1 MQEPSIIA
9 LDGSLQLIKRWLL
22 SLLAF
27 MNLLLNN
34 LKSIAEDISKRWV
47 AYRFSYAKRHN
58 EAEGGRWVSLM
69 TFWNSEKLSNFKAHK
84 LSWTVNELCIRI
96 VRVSSLC
103 PPIAHSSYSP
113 PKFILLQFLAPKC
126 NTRDKKREKNTHT
139 QATRQRKLE
148 IPCYNIQL

>member
-1 MQEPSIIA
+1 MQLPCFKSSSFVWSYQIFYCLCAI
-9 LDGSLQLIKRWLL
+9 Q
-22 SLLAF
+22 
-27 MNLLLNN
+27 LNN
-34 LKSIAEDISKRWV
+34 SLKTWRW
-47 AYRFSYAKRHN
+47 
-58 EAEGGRWVSLM
+58 GGGKGLSLM
-69 TFWNSEKLSNFKAHK
+69 TFWNSEKLLNFKAHK